1 MGEVFKEKLTL
12 LTRLFHYKDEKR
24 GFGKDIENLKVQW
37 LETITAELARF
48 ELSLPELGAYRSG
61 AKQGLH
67 TEHLGFILAELQ
79 YMQRS
84 YPNMNW

>member
-1 MGEVFKEKLTL
+1 MWRFTEELFDLSADEQQLVQDGVIPNITL
-12 LTRLFHYKDEKR
+12 LKEQWQDIVNAEAAHY
-24 GFGKDIENLKVQW
+24 GLNI
-37 LETITAELARF
+37 
-48 ELSLPELGAYRSG
+48 PELGAYRRG

-67 TEHLGFILAELQ
+67 TEHLGYVLAEMQ

>member
-1 MGEVFKEKLTL
+1 MYWDNCIVYEHELT
-12 LTRLFHYKDEKR
+12 
-24 GFGKDIENLKVQW
+24 
-37 LETITAELARF
+37 
-48 ELSLPELGAYRSG
+48 LPELGAYRSG

-67 TEHLGFILAELQ
+67 TEHLGFVLAELQ

>member
-1 MGEVFKEKLTL
+1 MPDFAPLKAAWTAQVQTELQ
-12 LTRLFHYKDEKR
+12 R
-24 GFGKDIENLKVQW
+24 FG
-37 LETITAELARF
+37 
-48 ELSLPELGAYRSG
+48 LSLPDTGAYRSG

-84 YPNMNW
+84 YPNMAW

>member
-1 MGEVFKEKLTL
+1 
-12 LTRLFHYKDEKR
+12 
-24 GFGKDIENLKVQW
+24 
-37 LETITAELARF
+37 
-48 ELSLPELGAYRSG
+48 SG

-67 TEHLGFILAELQ
+67 TEHLGFVLAELQ

>member
-1 MGEVFKEKLTL
+1 
-12 LTRLFHYKDEKR
+12 
-24 GFGKDIENLKVQW
+24 QW

-67 TEHLGFILAELQ
+67 TEHLGFVLAELQ